1 MSGAVHELI
10 RSVMGFDGVVMTD
23 DLAMDA
29 VSAYAENGDVAVMAL
44 LAGNDIVLTT
54 DYRTQIPSVIK
65 AVQNGRIKEEAIN
78 AAVMRV
84 LNWKLNL
91 GIIQ

>member
-1 MSGAVHELI
+1 MQ
-10 RSVMGFDGVVMTD
+10 
-23 DLAMDA
+23 
-29 VSAYAENGDVAVMAL
+29 VSAYAENGDVAVIAL

-54 DYRTQIPSVIK
+54 NYRTQIPSVIK